1 MATRLWQRRNLHLI
15 SSPPVFLLA
24 PSPTGPV
31 VHPRRRSFSTHYYC
45 TTVYDN
51 NTIILS
57 LLLLSVLL
65 FRCARVI
72 IIIIITYEPVFSIF
86 DSNPSSPNTI
96 AWRSIARRLRTSVAT
111 RADWVLQKGANLNFG
126 RAHTGALGDWRYG
139 DFFSSFLRKTRRP
152 VCFRP
157 EPIGWNCRATAG
169 RFPPLPS
176 ISWPADFSRKRT
188 FSRRLDKHKC

>member
-31 VHPRRRSFSTHYYC
+31 VHPRRRSFSTHYYR

-72 IIIIITYEPVFSIF
+72 IIIITTTNRFFRFSI
-86 DSNPSSPNTI
+86 
-96 AWRSIARRLRTSVAT
+96 R
-111 RADWVLQKGANLNFG
+111 
-126 RAHTGALGDWRYG
+126 
-139 DFFSSFLRKTRRP
+139 TRRRQTRSRGDQLHAGCERP
-152 VCFRP
+152 SRQGRTGSFKRAQSSTLGGRTPGRWEIGVMEIFFRHFS
-157 EPIGWNCRATAG
+157 AG
-169 RFPPLPS
+169 PDDPSVFVLNRSVGIAERPRDDSHPYPS
-176 ISWPADFSRKRT
+176 IS
-188 FSRRLDKHKC
+188 